1 LFLAGLLSAIRDWTG
16 DPILRVKQTK
26 RNQTMHVPLNIL
38 ADVGGTF
45 WLPPR
50 SSSYADD
57 VDWLFWFIMAVSII
71 FFVLITVLV
80 VVFVWKYRYRPG
92 VPMQD
97 APKHNTALE
106 LTWTFVPTVLVII
119 IFVYGFKGYLRM
131 TVPPPNAYEII
142 VNGKMWKWTFQYPNG
157 HQDDELHLPVGV
169 PISFILSSD
178 DVIHSFAIPAFRVK
192 KDVVPG
198 RYNRMW
204 AQPDEAGDF
213 DIFCDQYCGD
223 QHSLMRTKVT
233 VQSKVAFNTWLE
245 KVTNIDYPTPADHG
259 KVLYTKK
266 GCNGC
271 HAIDNSPTAPK
282 IGPSW
287 VNLYLYPVNFSDGK
301 SPPSV
306 IADEDYLRSMIV
318 NPNNRTVAGFSPIMP
333 NFQGQLKDKTHD
345 VDDLIAFIKTLSDKY
360 HPTGPTSGPTTA
372 PTSSPAPPVLPA
384 ARAN

>member
-1 LFLAGLLSAIRDWTG
+1 MR
-16 DPILRVKQTK
+16 
-26 RNQTMHVPLNIL
+26 VPLNIL

-50 SSSYADD
+50 SSTYADD
-57 VDWLFWFIMAVSII
+57 VDWLFWFIMAISVI
-71 FFVLITVLV
+71 FFLLITVLV
-80 VVFVWKYRYRPG
+80 VVFVWKFRYRPG

-157 HQDDELHLPVGV
+157 YQGDELHLPLGV
-169 PISFILSSD
+169 PVSFILSSD

-204 AQPDEAGDF
+204 AEPNEAGKF

-223 QHSLMRTKVT
+223 QHSLMRTQ
-233 VQSKVAFNTWLE
+233 VQVESKAEFDAWLLKMSTKTYAFPYL
-245 KVTNIDYPTPADHG
+245 HG
-259 KVLYTKK
+259 QDLYLHK

-271 HAIDNSPTAPK
+271 HAIDTSPSAPK
-282 IGPSW
+282 TGPSW
-287 VNLYLYPVNFSDGK
+287 VNLYGNAVNFTDGG
-301 SPPSV
+301 SV
-306 IADEDYLRSMIV
+306 IADENYLRSMIV
-318 NPNNRTVAGFSPIMP
+318 NPNNRIVVGYQGIMP
-333 NFQGQLKDKTHD
+333 SFQGLLKDKTHD

-360 HPTGPTSGPTTA
+360 HPSGPTSSPTSAPTTA
-372 PTSSPAPPVLPA
+372 PAAKPEPVAALQA
-384 ARAN
+384 ARAG

>member
-1 LFLAGLLSAIRDWTG
+1 MLVA
-16 DPILRVKQTK
+16 
-26 RNQTMHVPLNIL
+26 MNIL
-38 ADVGGTF
+38 ADTGGTF

-57 VDWLFWFIMAVSII
+57 VDWLFWFIMAISII

-157 HQDDELHLPVGV
+157 HQDDELHLPQGV

-204 AQPDEAGDF
+204 AQPDEAGVF

-223 QHSLMRTKVT
+223 QHSLMRTQVT
-233 VQSKVAFNTWLE
+233 VSTKAEFDIWLA
-245 KVTNIDYPTPADHG
+245 KVTNVIYPTPADHG
-259 KVLYTKK
+259 KALYVKK
-266 GCNGC
+266 GCNAC

-282 IGPSW
+282 IGPPW
-287 VNLYLYPVNFSDGK
+287 VNLYEYPVNFNDG
-301 SPPSV
+301 SST
-306 IADEDYLRSMIV
+306 IAEDDYIRSMIV
-318 NPNNRTVAGFSPIMP
+318 NPNNRIVAGYAGIMP
-333 NFQGQLKDKTHD
+333 SFQGQLQDKTHD
-345 VDDLIAFIKTLSDKY
+345 VADLIAFIKTLSDKY
-360 HPTGPTSGPTTA
+360 HPTGPTSGPTTEPTSGPTTA
-372 PTSSPAPPVLPA
+372 PTSGPATAPAAALPA
-384 ARAN
+384 ARAVTANYAPPPG